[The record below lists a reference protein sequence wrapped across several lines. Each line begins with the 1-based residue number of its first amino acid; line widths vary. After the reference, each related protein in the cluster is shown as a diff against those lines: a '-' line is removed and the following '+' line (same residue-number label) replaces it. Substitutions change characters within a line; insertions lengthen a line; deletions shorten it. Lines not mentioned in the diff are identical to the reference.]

1 MNWNGRVSLALATV
15 AALFGIT
22 VAPTA
27 DAQQKKPNVVYF
39 LVDNLGIGELSV
51 YSGGPLRGT
60 YTPHIDTFAAVAC
73 GAGSHDVLRLDLRSP
88 EATCRC
94 IESGPSLM
102 LRLSPRRKR
111 KTIALM
117 PTRFAMVC
125 GEIFCR
131 ESLRGRHHRPA
142 IAGETLS

>member
-1 MNWNGRVSLALATV
+1 LPQPWS
-15 AALFGIT
+15 AALEATMF
-22 VAPTA
+22 
-27 DAQQKKPNVVYF
+27 
-39 LVDNLGIGELSV
+39 
-51 YSGGPLRGT
+51 SGWI
-60 YTPHIDTFAAVAC
+60 YDH
-73 GAGSHDVLRLDLRSP
+73 P